1 MVRNFTMRIEI
12 KLEVNM
18 EDFEKNDD
26 ILSLIRDD
34 KAIFKKVVMDC
45 TDDETGNVVMDS
57 VDITEEITNFVNEVI
72 CKFCERKK
80 RLLQLERL
88 WCI

>member
-18 EDFEKNDD
+18 EDFEKNDG
-26 ILSLIRDD
+26 IISLIRDD

-45 TDDETGNVVMDS
+45 TDDETGNVVMDP
-57 VDITEEITNFVNEVI
+57 VDITEEITNVVNEI
-72 CKFCERKK
+72 RGS
-80 RLLQLERL
+80 
-88 WCI
+88 

>member
-1 MVRNFTMRIEI
+1 MVGIFTMRIEI

-18 EDFEKNDD
+18 EDFEKNDC
-26 ILSLIRDD
+26 IISLIGDD

-57 VDITEEITNFVNEVI
+57 VDITEEITNFVNEV
-72 CKFCERKK
+72 K
-80 RLLQLERL
+80 RGS
-88 WCI
+88 